1 MALFLESS
9 YSSSNYS
16 GNFQDLLFTE
26 INSMQEEMQL
36 MEAIYKA
43 DFIMHEQNK
52 NLSESARVLKE
63 GNFLINVF
71 NKLKEWVKKAWDWL
85 KNFVIKIK
93 DKIVEIYNRIKDH
106 LTGNTT
112 TIDKA
117 WVAKA
122 EATINRADV
131 AHVFIKKVIKT
142 RDKASLDSLKKSW
155 EAQIK
160 ALNKKIDDASKIKGV
175 TTISNTY
182 FDKLIDL
189 QSDIVKDINE
199 AYSEVM
205 SDIKDLEEEVNKRVN
220 DIKNTASDLADKMD
234 ERNKEMIAL
243 MREITTAI
251 RNAIVGTSQ
260 SILHIAGQISGSQGG
275 TSGQLAIGHAG
286 QAAIGHA
293 GQAAIGHAGQ
303 AAIGHAPLPT
313 NNQPTSAKNPDIAE
327 RRQAKR
333 VENAEAAIAHIKA
346 SIEAE
351 KKGNSKNKTTNLRNL
366 NTKLQD
372 AEQTL
377 RNLKGQ
383 SKF

>member
-16 GNFQDLLFTE
+16 GNLTDIAFDGIAL
-26 INSMQEEMQL
+26 MQEEMQL

-63 GNFLINVF
+63 GNFLGNVF
-71 NKLKEWVKKAWDWL
+71 AKIIEWVKKAWEWL
-85 KNFVIKIK
+85 KNFFTKIK

-131 AHVFIKKVIKT
+131 ARVFIKKVIKT

-205 SDIKDLEEEVNKRVN
+205 NDIKDLEEEVNKRVN

-275 TSGQLAIGHAG
+275 TSGQL
-286 QAAIGHA
+286 AIGHA